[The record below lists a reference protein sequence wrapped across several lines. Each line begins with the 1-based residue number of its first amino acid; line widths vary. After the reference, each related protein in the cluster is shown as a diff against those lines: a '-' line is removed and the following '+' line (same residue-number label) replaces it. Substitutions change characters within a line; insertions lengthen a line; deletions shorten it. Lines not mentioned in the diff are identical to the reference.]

1 MSEIEDIFAAKGRL
15 KATPSLPTP
24 TQGST
29 DKKKSKRND
38 PMVFS
43 KPAVEDAGSLTN
55 SQSTKKSSTKRPAPE
70 TIVDLSVS
78 LPSASKKQKRDPS
91 SSKMDDAKIQKLKK
105 SPKSQEDDGFT
116 DSRGIGP
123 RMYSFSS
130 RVGDC
135 LHCNQGK
142 RTEEGWAVYRE
153 DELGITNEGG
163 GESLT
168 VA

>member
-123 RMYSFSS
+123 R
-130 RVGDC
+130 
-135 LHCNQGK
+135 K

-163 GESLT
+163 DTPLCPFDCECCF
-168 VA
+168 